1 MVLSFSH
8 VSNYGCKG
16 SSSHGETSVQH
27 WHKYH
32 FIFLLN
38 NLWWNHLLKL
48 YFDPRVKG
56 FLFHNKIKSKG
67 LILGNNGPQTYV
79 SQILWNA
86 ILLSILLCGTY

>member
-16 SSSHGETSVQH
+16 SSSHGKTSVQH

-38 NLWWNHLLKL
+38 NLWWNHLLKP
-48 YFDPRVKG
+48 YFDSRVKG
-56 FLFHNKIKSKG
+56 FLFHNKIKSKA

-79 SQILWNA
+79 SQIL
-86 ILLSILLCGTY
+86 